1 MFASDSRKVEK
12 GRVGMRIISQNRMTD
27 IPYDSAVVFI
37 NRRNTKDIYVGG
49 VSNDEGYPIGT
60 YYNQDD
66 AMYVMQ
72 LIREVR
78 NHKYENFYMP
88 KAEEVSS
95 LRNELRGIAF
105 EEGDQNAA
113 VKKLRTAT
121 HPLS

>member
-1 MFASDSRKVEK
+1 
-12 GRVGMRIISQNRMTD
+12 MRIISQDRMTD

-72 LIREVR
+72 LIREVCNR
-78 NHKYENFYMP
+78 KFENFYMP

-95 LRNELRGIAF
+95 IRNELRGIAF
-105 EEGDQNAA
+105 EEGAKMLQS
-113 VKKLRTAT
+113 KR
-121 HPLS
+121 

>member
-1 MFASDSRKVEK
+1 
-12 GRVGMRIISQNRMTD
+12 MRIISQDRMTD

-72 LIREVR
+72 LIREVY
-78 NHKYENFYMP
+78 NHKYEIFYMP

-105 EEGDQNAA
+105 EEGGQNAA
-113 VKKLRTAT
+113 VKKVRTVT